1 MTTLKRITLTV
12 FALNSLLS
20 LPAQAADRGK
30 EGAAP
35 AVRAFPSLTR
45 IYRFEGVV
53 TTSLSSL
60 TGVQASVHCTNW
72 HPTATNQIRITL
84 RDFNGATVATA
95 GPFNLTSFRTF
106 TYSTQFTNLFTED
119 SVVVPSSTL
128 DQGSI
133 QVDATLPAVHC
144 QATGEDAASA
154 SASSVFVYQP
164 TRNFPEGGTQ
174 E

>member
-1 MTTLKRITLTV
+1 M
-12 FALNSLLS
+12 
-20 LPAQAADRGK
+20 
-30 EGAAP
+30 
-35 AVRAFPSLTR
+35 
-45 IYRFEGVV
+45 
-53 TTSLSSL
+53 
-60 TGVQASVHCTNW
+60 
-72 HPTATNQIRITL
+72 
-84 RDFNGATVATA
+84 ATA
-95 GPFNLTSFRTF
+95 GPFNLISFRTF

-133 QVDATLPAVHC
+133 QVDATLPAIHC

-164 TRNFPEGGTQ
+164 IRNFAEAGTQ